1 MCRIQAVFIGALR
14 ISGCEFVCLSLLL
27 TDSFVSLFALTDSAD
42 RFCYEKLNAEGTEKG
57 NCGPGPEGRGWLQC
71 NKP

>member
-1 MCRIQAVFIGALR
+1 MVVTKEYVG
-14 ISGCEFVCLSLLL
+14 VP
-27 TDSFVSLFALTDSAD
+27 DSAD

-57 NCGPGPEGRGWLQC
+57 NCGRGPEGQGWLQC